1 MVRTAFLFVF
11 AGAAVSYQPSAKPGK
26 FTAKNQPLMAELSP
40 KEARMPE
47 NILIAIAW
55 PYANAEIHVG
65 NITGSHLPGDIV
77 ARYHRLKGN
86 NVLMVSGTDSHG
98 TPVTLAAD
106 KEGRPVEEV
115 YKKYHDGFLELYQG
129 WGITYDLFTT
139 THTENHFKVSQAI
152 FLALKEN
159 GYLYT
164 DKSMQWFSPS
174 AKRFLPDRYVEGTC
188 YICGFESAR
197 SDQCDNCGNVLE
209 PEKLINPRSKEGGA
223 LELRETE
230 HFYLDLSKLEP
241 NVKEYLRARQ
251 SYWRDTVIGESL
263 RKIESEG
270 LKPRPITRDLDWGVD
285 IPVEGWTEAGKR
297 IYVWFEAVI
306 GYLSAPI
313 EWSQLSG
320 NKEAWRDWWVNP
332 SAKQIHFIGKDNI
345 FFHAAWWPAEL
356 MGAGTQFLI
365 IFDEDEKPLTL
376 PYDVP
381 ANQFMNLEGKK
392 ISGSRN
398 WAVWGRD
405 ALTRFDPDAL
415 RYYLT
420 VNMPEN
426 KDSDWDWAEFVA
438 RNNNELVATWGN
450 LANRVLSFA
459 YKHWDGHV
467 PEIDVST
474 LRDAD
479 RNLLAAIENGFNT
492 VGAEYE
498 AIRLRSAIGEALKL
512 ATTVNQYLD
521 VNAPWSA
528 VKTDKEGA
536 AKTIYTALKAIDS
549 LKILFAPVLPFT
561 SQRLH
566 EFFSYE
572 TPLFGEQYTETVKDS
587 LGEHTVLRYRAVER
601 DGHEASPNGG
611 IPPYQWQPSELKP
624 GQKLNQPGPLFKKLE
639 DKVIEEERARLGK

>member
-1 MVRTAFLFVF
+1 
-11 AGAAVSYQPSAKPGK
+11 
-26 FTAKNQPLMAELSP
+26 
-40 KEARMPE
+40 MPE

-106 KEGRPVEEV
+106 KEGKPVEEV
-115 YKKYHDGFLELYQG
+115 YKRYHDGFLELFQG
-129 WGITYDLFTT
+129 YGITYDLFTT
-139 THTENHFKVSQAI
+139 THTENHFKVTQAI

-159 GYLYT
+159 GFLYT
-164 DKSMQWFSPS
+164 DKSMQWYSPS
-174 AKRFLPDRYVEGTC
+174 SRRFLPDRYVEGTC
-188 YICGFESAR
+188 YICGYEGAR

-209 PEKLINPRSKEGGA
+209 PEKLINPRSKDGGA

-241 NVKEYLRARQ
+241 NVKEFLRARQ
-251 SYWRDTVIGESL
+251 GYWRDTVIGESL

-285 IPVEGWTEAGKR
+285 IPVAGWTEAGKR

-306 GYLSAPI
+306 GYLSAAI
-313 EWSQLSG
+313 EQSQLSG
-320 NKEAWRDWWVNP
+320 DKEAWRGWWVNP
-332 SAKQIHFIGKDNI
+332 DAKQFYFIGKDNI
-345 FFHAAWWPAEL
+345 FFHAAWWPAQL
-356 MGAGTQFLI
+356 MGAGSAFLK
-365 IFDEDEKPLTL
+365 IFAGDEKPLTL

-405 ALTRFDPDAL
+405 ALTRYDPDAI

-420 VNMPEN
+420 VNMPES

-459 YKHWDGHV
+459 YKHWDGYV
-467 PEIDVST
+467 PDVSPAS
-474 LRDAD
+474 LRDSD
-479 RNLLAAIENGFNT
+479 LSLLAVIENGFST
-492 VGAEYE
+492 VGAELE
-498 AIRLRSAIGEALKL
+498 AVRLRSALGEAMKL
-512 ATTVNQYLD
+512 ATAVNQYLD
-521 VNAPWSA
+521 VQAPWSA
-528 VKTDKEGA
+528 VKTDKDSA

-549 LKILFAPVLPFT
+549 LKIIFSPFLPFT
-561 SQRLH
+561 SERLH
-566 EFFSYE
+566 GFFGYE
-572 TPLFGEQYTETVKDS
+572 NPLFGGQYIEDATDA
-587 LGEHTVLRYRAVER
+587 LGTHKVLRYRV
-601 DGHEASPNGG
+601 GQISNLSN
-611 IPPYQWQPSELKP
+611 WKPSELKP
-624 GQKLNQPGPLFKKLE
+624 GQKLNQPAPLFKKLDE
-639 DKVIEEERARLGK
+639 SVIEEERGRLGK